1 MIMDDASGLLRNLG
15 LELKGNISTFRGI
28 KLIYRI
34 LSPLQTRLISLPE
47 KKTTGKEKTNTKSK
61 ELHSS
66 LTFHSIDFER
76 VVFPLEQIFTRI
88 LWYVHQLQFVI
99 VYYIVLGL
107 KENPS
112 LMPLTIYELRQL
124 KHLHF
129 QEVKKK
135 KKKTPNLDQVISWL
149 RSTDTIF

>member
-34 LSPLQTRLISLPE
+34 LSPLQTHLISLPE

-76 VVFPLEQIFTRI
+76 VVFPLEQIFTRM
-88 LWYVHQLQFVI
+88 WYVHQLQFVI

-112 LMPLTIYELRQL
+112 LMPWLYMNCVSLNTSIF
-124 KHLHF
+124 K
-129 QEVKKK
+129 KSKK

>member
-76 VVFPLEQIFTRI
+76 VVFPLEQIFTRM
-88 LWYVHQLQFVI
+88 WYVHQLQFVI

-112 LMPLTIYELRQL
+112 LMP
-124 KHLHF
+124 
-129 QEVKKK
+129 
-135 KKKTPNLDQVISWL
+135 
-149 RSTDTIF
+149 